1 MDETTTDAVLE
12 SLRQHM
18 EDLEQS
24 GVDPDTLTERMLSVT
39 VERCVPPEM
48 KPMEGVI
55 FDKDE
60 IALLALASRL
70 AAKRS
75 ERRGST
81 TDPIL
86 ALLAYASEQALAL
99 LGREKLRSV
108 LEGQCAE
115 LTCPADFWGKG

>member
-1 MDETTTDAVLE
+1 MDEINQILE
-12 SLRQHM
+12 SLKNHVA
-18 EDLEQS
+18 DLEATGADPVEITNDLLTLLGERCQAHS
-24 GVDPDTLTERMLSVT
+24 GVSEVEGLVFDSDELMLMSIGT
-39 VERCVPPEM
+39 
-48 KPMEGVI
+48 
-55 FDKDE
+55 
-60 IALLALASRL
+60 RL

-75 ERRGST
+75 ERRGIT

-86 ALLAYASEQALAL
+86 ALLAYSSEQALAL